1 MSHPRVL
8 VMVPTII
15 ALLAATAGSALGASP
30 AALWHMNETSGST
43 MADSSGHGF
52 NGKLEHVQTGVA
64 GIGGTK
70 GYGFNGSNSRVI
82 VADAPGLDPGAKDL
96 VVSVS
101 VAFTTDPSD
110 DYDLI
115 RKGRQSTPGGD
126 WKIEIVPKNGASI
139 ARCYLRGS
147 SRDWQKT
154 AGPDLADGA
163 WHTITCEKHA
173 TTVRLTVD
181 GKVWQTTRTLG
192 SISNDQPIAIG
203 AQAEGGD
210 WLKGSMDEVSITI
223 Q

>member
-1 MSHPRVL
+1 MSRSRVL
-8 VMVPTII
+8 IVIAAVL
-15 ALLAATAGSALGASP
+15 ALLVSATGLALAASP
-30 AALWHMNETSGST
+30 AALWHMDETSGST
-43 MADSSGHGF
+43 MTDSSGHGI
-52 NGKLEHVQTGVA
+52 NGQLQHVQTGVA

-82 VADAPGLDPGAKDL
+82 VPDDPALDPGSKDL
-96 VVSVS
+96 VVSVH
-101 VAFTTDPSD
+101 VAFTSDPGD

-126 WKIEIVPKNGASI
+126 WKIEIVNVSGKSI

-181 GKVWQTTRTLG
+181 GQVWQTTRTIG
-192 SISNDQPIAIG
+192 SISNDQPLAIG

-210 WLKGSMDEVSITI
+210 WLKGSMDEVSITV

>member
-1 MSHPRVL
+1 MSR
-8 VMVPTII
+8 TR
-15 ALLAATAGSALGASP
+15 LLAVISSALVLLASAGSTLGASP

-43 MADSSGHGF
+43 MTDSSGHGF
-52 NGKLEHVQTGVA
+52 NGQHEHIQKGVA

-70 GYGFNGSNSRVI
+70 GYGFNGTSSRVI
-82 VADAPGLDPGAKDL
+82 VPNAPGLNPGSKDL
-96 VVSVS
+96 VVSVH
-101 VAFTTDPSD
+101 VAFTSTPAD

-126 WKIEIVPKNGASI
+126 WKIEIVKKDGASV

-163 WHTITCEKHA
+163 FHTITCEKHA

-181 GKVWQTTRTLG
+181 GRVWQTTRTIG
-192 SISNDQPIAIG
+192 TISNDQAIAIG

-210 WLKGSMDEVSITI
+210 WLKGSMDEVSISI
-223 Q
+223 G